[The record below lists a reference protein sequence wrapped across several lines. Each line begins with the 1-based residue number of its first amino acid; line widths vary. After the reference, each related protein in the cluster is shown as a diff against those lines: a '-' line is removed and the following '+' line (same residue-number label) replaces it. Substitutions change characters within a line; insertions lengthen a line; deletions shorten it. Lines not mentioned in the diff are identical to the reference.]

1 MTSRQDEIKALLAGE
16 PLPAHRIV
24 ELRSK
29 AMHALRFEFIVRLL
43 RSGVTVD
50 TLTIYWDRGYEFMQK
65 REVDEARCRLTLGR
79 RNAVSGE
86 FPDIWLLCYPDDAE
100 IKQLAELEIDRMVDK
115 VRVHSGQ

>member
-1 MTSRQDEIKALLAGE
+1 MTSREEEITALLAGE

-24 ELRSK
+24 QLRSK

-50 TLTIYWDRGYEFMQK
+50 TLTIYWDRGYEFMQR

-79 RNAVSGE
+79 KRPVSGE

-100 IKQLAELEIDRMVDK
+100 IKQLAELEIDRMVGQ
-115 VRVHSGQ
+115 VRAQSGQ